1 MGTSKGLQ
9 SEGSEFTSTSRTT
22 SFSAPMPAIPARY
35 MLKPG
40 EYLHDTGE
48 SETLTSFTRRVCSMT
63 VYGLF
68 FDYAT
73 VISKDVKDSSITCEQ
88 HGALN
93 RYKDI
98 RCLDQTRVIVPHT
111 SGMHDYINANYVDG
125 FREEKKFIL
134 TQSPMENTVESFWA
148 MIYQENVVIIVAMT
162 SLYRAKTFLYVPI
175 KRSTTAMFGPYSIK
189 FCGSQLIRDAYEA
202 SVLKLKKGNGQER
215 KILHICFYT
224 WHEKGTPERPT
235 EMLYL
240 VSDINYNRKLFIDE
254 AKKSG
259 WLKDGHSPVVVHCS
273 TGAGRSGTLAVLDI
287 CCRKMDYTEKVPH
300 GDILVDIRDTVLRV
314 RTQRDKAVMKPEQ
327 YLLLHLLM
335 IEYALRQKYYG
346 DIDFID
352 LSNYTGAI

>member
-1 MGTSKGLQ
+1 
-9 SEGSEFTSTSRTT
+9 
-22 SFSAPMPAIPARY
+22 
-35 MLKPG
+35 
-40 EYLHDTGE
+40 
-48 SETLTSFTRRVCSMT
+48 MT

-73 VISKDVKDSSITCEQ
+73 VISKDVKDSSIVCEQ
-88 HGALN
+88 YGALN

-98 RCLDQTRVIVPHT
+98 RCLDKTRVLFYQFLFETFRHT

-175 KRSTTAMFGPYSIK
+175 KRSTTAIFGSYSIK
-189 FCGSQLIRDAYEA
+189 FCGSQLIREAYEA
-202 SVLKLKKGNGQER
+202 SVLKVLFINGLIVHFTFVITIAWCDVSITTLLRKGNGQER

-259 WLKDGHSPVVVHCS
+259 WLKDECSPVVVHCS

-300 GDILVDIRDTVLRV
+300 GDILVDVRDTVLRV